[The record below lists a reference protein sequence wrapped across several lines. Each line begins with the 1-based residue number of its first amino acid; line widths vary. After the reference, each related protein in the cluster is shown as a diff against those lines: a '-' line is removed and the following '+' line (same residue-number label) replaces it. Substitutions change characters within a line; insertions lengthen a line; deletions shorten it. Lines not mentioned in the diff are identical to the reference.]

1 MTEYKP
7 RLLRKVGVYKDNKF
21 LEIDFYPS
29 FVSEDEMNLY
39 LTGSFKKQLRA
50 KPAVRLFD
58 RRNAKGGCDCFS

>member
-7 RLLRKVGVYKDNKF
+7 RLLRKVGVYKDNQF

-29 FVSEDEMNLY
+29 FASEDEINLY
-39 LTGSFKKQLRA
+39 LTGGFKKQLKA
-50 KPAVRLFD
+50 MPVLRLFD

>member
-7 RLLRKVGVYKDNKF
+7 RLLRKVGVYKDNQF

-29 FVSEDEMNLY
+29 FASEDEINLY
-39 LTGSFKKQLRA
+39 LTGSFKKQLKA

-58 RRNAKGGCDCFS
+58 TRNTKAGCNCFS